1 MADCCSL
8 QSGGG
13 VGHDQVH
20 AGGNE
25 AVGDGGAGSG
35 VALCVLEVEL
45 HVVAELCGQSVLKAL
60 RCSVQSGVLH
70 QLADADGVACR
81 REAAA
86 EPAAA
91 EDATEEAAVED
102 AEEPPQAVRAAAA
115 PQTAAAARNE
125 RRVILRIMITPS
137 FFHLRGSRTPRRKA
151 FECPA
156 ESLCFTLV
164 KYITISVRWQRRFG
178 SNYLLK

>member
-1 MADCCSL
+1 MSP
-8 QSGGG
+8 
-13 VGHDQVH
+13 
-20 AGGNE
+20 
-25 AVGDGGAGSG
+25 
-35 VALCVLEVEL
+35 
-45 HVVAELCGQSVLKAL
+45 
-60 RCSVQSGVLH
+60 
-70 QLADADGVACR
+70 
-81 REAAA
+81 EAAA

-125 RRVILRIMITPS
+125 RRVILRIIITPS

-156 ESLCFTLV
+156 EQPLLYTREVYHDFRPMATPF
-164 KYITISVRWQRRFG
+164 RF
-178 SNYLLK
+178 